1 MSAMIGEGIGVFCFE
16 STWRGWT
23 DQQMATELGR
33 LGALG
38 VTAIVTET
46 IEPPTRLMAAAEGA
60 GLETHVSVPCFSA
73 HAWPHLVEGMDL
85 RPIGAHGSPRRQ
97 MEWYTGLIP
106 THEGYDRALA
116 RRIGAIAESRPA
128 GVILDFIRWP
138 LHWELELRASTPE
151 PEESSFDATSIA
163 AFGAWLD
170 ERSIPF
176 EGALEPSLLMGAL
189 REPWTEFKCHV
200 ITSFA
205 CEAAES
211 VRAVDPGISVG
222 AFIVPAL
229 HAERR
234 RLVGQD
240 VASLSG
246 CLDVLYPMTYHAI
259 LEEPP
264 DLVRRITQ
272 DVRERSSVPIV
283 PVVQV
288 TADAAVAHPWDWGP
302 AFPPSELG
310 HVIDEALGI
319 APGVVLFAF
328 EGLDEERRA
337 VVLETL
343 RSRHR

>member
-1 MSAMIGEGIGVFCFE
+1 MISVFCFE
-16 STWRGWT
+16 STWTGWT
-23 DQQMATELGR
+23 DEEMATELGR

-46 IEPPTRLMAAAEGA
+46 IEPPTRLIEAAEGA

-85 RPIGAHGSPRRQ
+85 QPIGADGSPRRQ

-106 THEGYDRALA
+106 THEAYNRALA
-116 RRIGAIAESRPA
+116 RRIDAIAQARPA

-151 PEESSFDATSIA
+151 PDESSFDATSIG

-170 ERSIPF
+170 ERGIPV
-176 EGALEPSLLMGAL
+176 EGALDPSLLVGLL

-205 CEAAES
+205 CEAAAS
-211 VRAVDPGISVG
+211 VRAVDSGISVG

-264 DLVRRITQ
+264 DLVRRITE
-272 DVRERSSVPIV
+272 DVSERSSAPVV

-288 TADAAVAHPWDWGP
+288 TADAAVADRWDWGP
-302 AFPPSELG
+302 EFPASELG
-310 HVIDEALGI
+310 VVIKEALRI

-328 EGLDEERRA
+328 EGLDEHRRDVA
-337 VVLETL
+337 FETL
-343 RSRHR
+343 GSHRR